1 MSAADLAR
9 ALAERAEDVCRY
21 LLPNGRRVGHEW
33 KVGSVDGEAGDSL
46 GVRLTSEKA
55 GLWAD
60 FGGDESGDLIGL
72 WKAVRRVDVAT
83 ACREAED
90 WLGIPRRNGSE
101 RRPIMRAVAPD
112 AEPSH
117 VHPRLGAPTGTW
129 AYRDAQGRVLGYVCR
144 FDPAGERKQVLP
156 QTWDGSAWAWRG
168 FDEPRPLYGLERL
181 AARPDAPVLVVE
193 GEKCADAAA
202 ALLSGMVAVSW
213 PGGCKAVDKVDFE
226 PLRGRLVTFWPD
238 ADEPGKDA
246 MERIAARLEQACR
259 IVRPSGFD
267 AGWDI
272 ADAAADGWDAARVAE
287 WAKAHVEHWF
297 PPPAQPA
304 PLEEPHARVS
314 DSAPTEA
321 MLEERPT
328 PIDLFERAPLPELAA
343 AMLPPAIAPF
353 IFDQSEIIGSDPCI
367 LALAA
372 LTACAAVTS
381 DAIKIQP
388 KQHEFG
394 WRESA
399 RLWGAFV
406 GDPSVKKTPPLNRA
420 TSHLRKL
427 DADFAD
433 AGAEAM
439 HRYKIARKVYE
450 KAEARWIDDQS
461 KNKPCGPLQDP
472 PEKPRV
478 RRIIVQDATIEAV
491 SDILADNPEGV
502 MVLFDELSGFFGSM
516 DAYRSNGGKDRSFW
530 LESYNGGP
538 RRVDRVSREAMSV
551 PNLSTCIL
559 GGIQPSAIRAQA
571 AKSYEDG
578 LLQRFMIVVAQGGDA
593 VGKDRRADT
602 GASTLYRG
610 ILDHL
615 VAQQPQGDEPV
626 TLDDEARR
634 VMFHVE
640 QQLAAFQALDSLPTR
655 MRYQLGKWS
664 GLFARLCL
672 TYHAIECAALG
683 LPVAGQVAGDIAERV
698 RRFMFEFLFWHLQYF
713 YETVIGDVTGRAEL
727 AQRIADWIIAKGIDR
742 FSESALS
749 QGVKAWRNTA
759 WVDRRAVLDTLD
771 VCGWIERVRKTEVG
785 GRTMWE
791 VNPSVHEMFAGRA
804 DAERERR
811 ERLRK
816 AFLNEP

>member
-1 MSAADLAR
+1 MTPLEQRPEAPVLLVHAR
-9 ALAERAEDVCRY
+9 AD
-21 LLPNGRRVGHEW
+21 
-33 KVGSVDGEAGDSL
+33 
-46 GVRLTSEKA
+46 
-55 GLWAD
+55 
-60 FGGDESGDLIGL
+60 I
-72 WKAVRRVDVAT
+72 
-83 ACREAED
+83 AED
-90 WLGIPRRNGSE
+90 WL
-101 RRPIMRAVAPD
+101 A
-112 AEPSH
+112 
-117 VHPRLGAPTGTW
+117 
-129 AYRDAQGRVLGYVCR
+129 
-144 FDPAGERKQVLP
+144 
-156 QTWDGSAWAWRG
+156 
-168 FDEPRPLYGLERL
+168 
-181 AARPDAPVLVVE
+181 
-193 GEKCADAAA
+193 
-202 ALLSGMVAVSW
+202 
-213 PGGCKAVDKVDFE
+213 
-226 PLRGRLVTFWPD
+226 
-238 ADEPGKDA
+238 
-246 MERIAARLEQACR
+246 
-259 IVRPSGFD
+259 
-267 AGWDI
+267 
-272 ADAAADGWDAARVAE
+272 
-287 WAKAHVEHWF
+287 AHVEAAAKAYPAFCVLPLHGLAIDASALTGRDVVIWPWMGAPSQRAALRPAAGVLARTAKRVRLIAPRADEAIGPGDLNGHDPIAWAKDRTEEVQATPVEDLDALWF
-297 PPPAQPA
+297 GGEADAQEPEIPAGAALDETHERVADWAPPAA
-304 PLEEPHARVS
+304 P
-314 DSAPTEA
+314 A
-321 MLEERPT
+321 MLEDRPT
-328 PIDLFERAPLPELAA
+328 PVDLFERAPLPELVA

-353 IFDQSEIIGSDPCI
+353 IFDQSQIIGSDPCI

-372 LTACAAVTS
+372 LTSCAAVTS

-388 KQHEFG
+388 KQYEFG

-420 TSHLRKL
+420 TAHLRKL

-433 AGAEAM
+433 AGAEEL

-472 PEKPRV
+472 PERPRV

-502 MVLFDELSGFFGSM
+502 LVLFDELSGFFGSM

-530 LESYNGGP
+530 LESYNGGQ

-571 AKSYEDG
+571 SKSYEDG

-593 VGKDRRADT
+593 IGEDRRADT
-602 GASTLYRG
+602 GASALYRG
-610 ILDHL
+610 ILDWL
-615 VAQQPQGDEPV
+615 ARQEAQGDEPV
-626 TLDDEARR
+626 TLDDDARA

-640 QQLAAFQALDSLPTR
+640 QQLAAFQALESLPTR

-683 LPVAGQVAGDIAERV
+683 ITISGKVAGDLAERV
-698 RRFMFEFLFWHLQYF
+698 RKFMFEFLFWHLQYF

-727 AQRIADWIIAKGIDR
+727 AQRIADWIIAKGIER

-771 VCGWIERVRKTEVG
+771 VCGWIERIRKTEVG

-791 VNPSVHEMFAGRA
+791 VNPQVHELFAGRA

-811 ERLRK
+811 ERLKR